1 MELPFSKIV
10 VDSRH
15 AASGDAS
22 NFDITV
28 PESLTPPPNAVCYCT
43 DIAIAHLFPSLGS
56 GPSLRN
62 AFYWV
67 ERIGDTS
74 SSLDYL
80 NRALLDEAKTYTAI
94 GLAAEIQAKVNAASV
109 LGGGYTVTYQED
121 SGTMSVAR
129 PREADTAN
137 SFWLVDDDLLRD
149 ASFQQLFATVTTP
162 SLTPYTLNYNA
173 PQSCMQLLGL
183 GRRSSRNTSYAT
195 LYLATLQDFLLTE
208 FDTGAVDVRR
218 THSLCLHSPNLT
230 NYKCVGPAG
239 SRSILARVNVTSGYG
254 SILHQ
259 QHSGHVLD
267 YTPCGGVTLQTI
279 RFELRNADNEPVDL
293 RGGHASF
300 TLLFADAPHG

>member
-22 NFDITV
+22 NFDITL
-28 PESLTPPPNAVCYCT
+28 PESLTLPPNAVCYCT
-43 DIAIAHLFPSLGS
+43 DIAIAHLFPSMGS

-80 NRALLDEAKTYTAI
+80 NRALLDEAKTYTAL
-94 GLAAEIQAKVNAASV
+94 GLAAEIQQKVNAASV
-109 LGGGYTVTYQED
+109 LGGGYTVTYQEE

-129 PREADTAN
+129 TREADTAN

-173 PQSCMQLLGL
+173 PPPNRACSFWGPGAEAPACACA
-183 GRRSSRNTSYAT
+183 RR
-195 LYLATLQDFLLTE
+195 
-208 FDTGAVDVRR
+208 
-218 THSLCLHSPNLT
+218 C
-230 NYKCVGPAG
+230 
-239 SRSILARVNVTSGYG
+239 
-254 SILHQ
+254 
-259 QHSGHVLD
+259 
-267 YTPCGGVTLQTI
+267 
-279 RFELRNADNEPVDL
+279 
-293 RGGHASF
+293 
-300 TLLFADAPHG
+300 